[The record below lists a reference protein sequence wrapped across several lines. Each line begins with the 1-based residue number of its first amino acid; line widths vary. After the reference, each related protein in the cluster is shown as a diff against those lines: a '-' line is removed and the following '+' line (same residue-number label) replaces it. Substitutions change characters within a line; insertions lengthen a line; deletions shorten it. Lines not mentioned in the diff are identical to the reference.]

1 MSNFTIS
8 HVEER
13 PSIGQ
18 GGNLVQ
24 TTVIFLETVMGARGS
39 LELPTANYDAL
50 TGSDEGKEALRG
62 MLETKADSLDTPFS
76 L

>member
-1 MSNFTIS
+1 MSAFIIT

-13 PSIGQ
+13 PTIGQ
-18 GGNLVQ
+18 GGNLIQ
-24 TTVIFLETVMGARGS
+24 TTVIFLETTRGARGS
-39 LELPTANYDAL
+39 LEIPTSNYDAL

-62 MLETKADSLDTPFS
+62 MLQEKAESLDAPFA